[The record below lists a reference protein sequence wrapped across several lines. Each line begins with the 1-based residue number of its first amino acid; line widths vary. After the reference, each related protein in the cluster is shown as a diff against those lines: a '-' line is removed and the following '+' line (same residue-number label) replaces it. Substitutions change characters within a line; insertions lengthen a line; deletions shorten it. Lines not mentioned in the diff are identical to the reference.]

1 MNEKIKEAKKKV
13 KTFVDNYQ
21 DEIICVGGVAVGI
34 LALRVAFKVVGKNN
48 VATDKPATKTKVEGR
63 TSGRYPWGCNNDNK
77 QRIDEDIFTN
87 IACRIEDAVFDD
99 NVTNFEYE
107 QLYDVKNEG
116 VSGKLVTVRVEDYT
130 F

>member
-1 MNEKIKEAKKKV
+1 MKEKIKEAGKKV
-13 KTFVDNYQ
+13 KTFVNDHQ

-34 LALRVAFKVVGKNN
+34 LALRVAHSVFSKNN
-48 VATDKPATKTKVEGR
+48 VATDKPATKTKVEGL
-63 TSGRYPWGCNNDNK
+63 TSGRCPGCNSDNK

-99 NVTNFEYE
+99 NITDFEYE